1 MSEEFKVENTLD
13 LILVLLYAK
22 GVSGKKCEPI
32 EGITRLQKFVF
43 LLNQGRG
50 PGELVE
56 IAKEYEYQPYKLG
69 PYSDELR
76 NDLETLISLGLVKT
90 ERLAYWIPDDLDDE
104 EDTVKNIK
112 AGIDA
117 EYKKIESYKYY
128 LSDNGV
134 KAGEELW
141 KSLTSKNR
149 GALIEFK
156 TFFNSLTLRQLLIFV
171 YDQFPG
177 YAGKSEIR
185 EKLGF

>member
-1 MSEEFKVENTLD
+1 MSEELKVENPLD

-22 GVSGKKCEPI
+22 GVSEKKCEPI

-50 PGELVE
+50 PEELVE
-56 IAKEYEYQPYKLG
+56 IAKEYGYQPYKMG

-76 NDLETLISLGLVKT
+76 GDLETLISLGLVKT

-104 EDTVKNIK
+104 EDAVNNIK
-112 AGIDA
+112 AGIIDG
-117 EYKKIESYKYY
+117 YKKVESYKYR
-128 LSDNGV
+128 LSNNGIN
-134 KAGEELW
+134 AGEELW

-149 GALIEFK
+149 EELIKFK

-171 YDQFPG
+171 YDQFPQ
-177 YAGKSEIR
+177 YTGKSEIR
-185 EKLGF
+185 KKLGF